1 MTQETMPKITK
12 ESKNKIRVE
21 FDRTPLKERLMAKF
35 VSLFFL
41 KKVVFYIFRLVLLV
55 GISYIILAPFLTM
68 LMRSFMNIDD
78 IVDPNVMLIPKHFN
92 VDIYKEIWTVNG
104 YLPAFANTALLSAS
118 VALIQMFIC
127 CLIGYGLAK
136 FKFKGNKIIFFL
148 VIFTMIVPHQT
159 LSSAM
164 YINFSAFDIFGIFQF
179 LNGGGI
185 NFFGFEI
192 QNEFFKSIDII
203 PNTEL
208 FKKFTEN
215 GVNLLGSNM
224 PLFVLSITGLA
235 FKNGLY
241 IFMLRQFYQG
251 VPDELEES
259 AYMDGSGTFRTFLQ
273 IILPLSIPMM
283 ITVFIF
289 AFCWQWTDD
298 YYLTLFNSTSEA
310 VMMDDIIKVPDTMEF
325 NGAGYEDFRVAIR
338 NTGGLMVLAPLLVL
352 YVCGQRFLIQGIESS
367 GLAN

>member
-1 MTQETMPKITK
+1 MNQDTMPRVKK

-35 VSLFFL
+35 LSLFFL
-41 KKVVFYIFRLVLLV
+41 KKVVWYIFRLVLLI
-55 GISYIILAPFLTM
+55 GISYVILAPFLTM
-68 LMRSFMNIDD
+68 LMRSFMTIDD
-78 IVDPNVMLIPKHFN
+78 IVDPNVMLIPKNFTFA
-92 VDIYKEIWTVNG
+92 IYKEVWLQNG
-104 YLPAFANTALLSAS
+104 YLEAFVNTFILSAS
-118 VALIQMFIC
+118 TALIQTFIC

-136 FKFKGNKIIFFL
+136 FRFKGNKLIFL
-148 VIFTMIVPHQT
+148 AVIFTMIVPHQT

-164 YINFSAFDIFGIFQF
+164 YMNFSSFDIFGIFQF
-179 LNGGGI
+179 INGGGI
-185 NFFGFEI
+185 NFFGTTI
-192 QNEFFKSIDII
+192 TNDFFKSIDLI
-203 PNTEL
+203 PDTQF

-215 GVNLLGSNM
+215 GVNLLGSNF
-224 PLFVLSITGLA
+224 PIYVLSICGLA

-289 AFCWQWTDD
+289 SFCWQWTDD
-298 YYLTLFNSTSEA
+298 FYTLLFNSTSDA
-310 VMMDDIIKVPDTMEF
+310 KMMDDIIKVPTTMEIT
-325 NGAGYEDFRVAIR
+325 GTGYEDYRVAVR
-338 NTGGLMVLAPLLVL
+338 NTGGLMVLAPLLIL
-352 YVCGQRFLIQGIESS
+352 YCFGQKFLIQGIESS